1 MEDTT
6 MQLRN
11 APKLLL
17 ATVFVVAALAAGSD
31 AGKPITVKG
40 YVLDSACAFTKGLE
54 KPISKECATA
64 CAKAGSPLVILTDD
78 DTIYWPIADT
88 TPSSGQNE
96 KLLLFAG
103 QKVAASGKV
112 FQRGG
117 SSALV
122 IEKIEPFIRSE
133 VNSRLAFPSGCVGK
147 GHRPGVFGTNSVL
160 DKSRPKGRRLSLE
173 NGRSVGT

>member
-1 MEDTT
+1 MK
-6 MQLRN
+6 LCI

-17 ATVFVVAALAAGSD
+17 ASLLVVAAVAAGYD

-40 YVLDSACAFTKGLE
+40 YVLDSACAFTKGL
-54 KPISKECATA
+54 KQPISKDCAIA

-78 DTIYWPIADT
+78 GTIYWPIADT

-96 KLLLFAG
+96 RLLPFAG
-103 QKVAASGKV
+103 QKVTATGKV

-122 IEKIEPFIRSE
+122 IEKIEPLF
-133 VNSRLAFPSGCVGK
+133 GK
-147 GHRPGVFGTNSVL
+147 
-160 DKSRPKGRRLSLE
+160 
-173 NGRSVGT
+173 